1 MKTIFLSLL
10 LATAVTTACKQDDPQ
25 AALKP
30 LIEKH
35 RPMVEAKLA
44 AVAKVA
50 ADAKGVPPVSA
61 AEPLKTP
68 LPADAT
74 LGSEV
79 LFGSL
84 ELVLDRNGKPPLVL
98 LSRPSL
104 EELRELIDPA
114 TTSFTDSEYTMG
126 QKFTG
131 FERTQYALLV
141 RTREY
146 SPSKVAHA
154 AAYTAGTASGDAL
167 LYDLAKQER
176 IGAFPWSF
184 TAKDEV
190 AVREG
195 AGESAMQAEVDKH
208 DRESFT
214 RQFGEALKAYAA
226 AR

>member
-1 MKTIFLSLL
+1 MKTILLSLL
-10 LATAVTTACKQDDPQ
+10 FATAAATACKTEDPQ

-35 RPMVEAKLA
+35 KPMVEAKLA

-61 AEPLKTP
+61 AEPLKAP
-68 LPADAT
+68 IPADAT

-84 ELVLDRNGKPPLVL
+84 ELVLDPRGTAPLVL
-98 LSRPSL
+98 LVNPSL
-104 EELRELIDPA
+104 EDLRTIIDPA
-114 TTSFTDSEYTMG
+114 TKTYDDSELTMG
-126 QKFTG
+126 YKFTG
-131 FERTQYALLV
+131 FAKTQYALFV

-146 SPSKVAHA
+146 SPSKVENA
-154 AAYTAGTASGDAL
+154 AAYVPGTASGDAI

-195 AGESAMQAEVDKH
+195 TGDSLRQAEVEKH
-208 DRESFT
+208 DRETFT

>member
-1 MKTIFLSLL
+1 MKTILLSLL
-10 LATAVTTACKQDDPQ
+10 LTTTVTTACTKEDPQ

-44 AVAKVA
+44 AIARVA

-68 LPADAT
+68 IPADAT

-84 ELVLDRNGKPPLVL
+84 ELVLDPHASPSLVL
-98 LSRPSL
+98 LVNPSL
-104 EELRELIDPA
+104 EALREIVDPA
-114 TTSFTDSEYTMG
+114 TTSFSDSELTMG
-126 QKFTG
+126 HKFTG
-131 FERTQYALLV
+131 FEKTQYALFV

-146 SPSKVAHA
+146 SPSQVAHA
-154 AAYTAGTASGDAL
+154 AAYTPGTAAGDAL

-184 TAKDEV
+184 SAKDEV
-190 AVREG
+190 AVRDG
-195 AGESAMQAEVDKH
+195 AGDSAMQAEVARH
-208 DRESFT
+208 DRDTFT

>member
-1 MKTIFLSLL
+1 MKNILLSLL
-10 LATAVTTACKQDDPQ
+10 LATAATTACTKDDPQ

-44 AVAKVA
+44 AIAKVA
-50 ADAKGVPPVSA
+50 ADAKDVPPVSA

-74 LGSEV
+74 LGADV

-84 ELVLDRNGKPPLVL
+84 ELVLDRQARPPLVL
-98 LSRPSL
+98 LVHPSL

-114 TTSFTDSEYTMG
+114 TTTFTDSEFSMG

-131 FERTQYALLV
+131 FERVQYALLV

-154 AAYTAGTASGDAL
+154 AAYTPGTAAGDAL

-195 AGESAMQAEVDKH
+195 AGDSVMQAEVDKH
-208 DRESFT
+208 DRDTFT

>member
-1 MKTIFLSLL
+1 MKTTLLSLL
-10 LATAVTTACKQDDPQ
+10 LATAATTACTKEDPQ

-44 AVAKVA
+44 AIARVA
-50 ADAKGVPPVSA
+50 ADAKGVPPVTA

-68 LPADAT
+68 IPADVT

-79 LFGSL
+79 LYGSL
-84 ELVLDRNGKPPLVL
+84 ELVLDRQASPPLVL
-98 LSRPSL
+98 LVKPSL
-104 EELRELIDPA
+104 EDLREIVDPA
-114 TTSFTDSEYTMG
+114 TKSFSDSEYTMG

-131 FERTQYALLV
+131 FEKTQYALFV

-146 SPSKVAHA
+146 SPSQVAHA
-154 AAYTAGTASGDAL
+154 AAYKPGTAAGDAL

-195 AGESAMQAEVDKH
+195 AGDSVMQAEVDKH
-208 DRESFT
+208 DRDTFT
-214 RQFGEALKAYAA
+214 RQLGEALKAYAA